1 MIFVHD
7 VTWKTV
13 EYTHHLM
20 YWRWVT
26 GFRISFSMSY
36 DWTVTKW
43 DKVQQPD
50 IAVHQLSMCADHR
63 WAWKY
68 KHRLQPV
75 DEWQTL
81 CCYTVSCFAMWGS
94 ADRWKVKFIFTEQ
107 LSESKCISI
116 DHLTSF
122 TWFLLFSQ
130 NTSVKELMIRQVSLY
145 LPYVNKS
152 CLHHIHL
159 CSCTATYKIDKGLE

>member
-13 EYTHHLM
+13 GCTHHM
-20 YWRWVT
+20 YRRRVT
-26 GFRISFSMSY
+26 VSRISFSMSY

-81 CCYTVSCFAMWGS
+81 CCYTVSCITMWGL
-94 ADRWKVKFIFTEQ
+94 ADRRKVKFIFTEQ

-116 DHLTSF
+116 DHFTSF
-122 TWFLLFSQ
+122 TWFFCRFPK
-130 NTSVKELMIRQVSLY
+130 TPVVEELIIRQVNLY
-145 LPYVNKS
+145 LSYVNKS
-152 CLHHIHL
+152 CLHYIHL
-159 CSCTATYKIDKGLE
+159 CSCTATYKIDEGLE

>member
-1 MIFVHD
+1 MMSLFFFFNLLNTGILMQ
-7 VTWKTV
+7 KIV

-26 GFRISFSMSY
+26 GSRISFSMSY

-81 CCYTVSCFAMWGS
+81 CCYTVSCIAIWGL
-94 ADRWKVKFIFTEQ
+94 ADRRKVKFIFYWTIIRKQ
-107 LSESKCISI
+107 KCISI
-116 DHLTSF
+116 DHWTSF
-122 TWFLLFSQ
+122 ACFLSFSP
-130 NTSVKELMIRQVSLY
+130 NASVEELIIR
-145 LPYVNKS
+145 
-152 CLHHIHL
+152 
-159 CSCTATYKIDKGLE
+159 